1 MKYNVLLADNDGTL
15 MDFDASERVALKEAM
30 DRQGVRLDEERE
42 KLYSEINARLW
53 EAFERRETTQAAL
66 RVDRFRIFLKEIKS
80 PADAERMS
88 EDFLAALSLRCDEID
103 GAFDFLREA
112 AARVPVVMI
121 TNGISAVQRSR
132 FARSR
137 LTPFFREIVVSEEIG
152 AAKPDP
158 RFIETALARV
168 NADPA
173 HALILGDSLTSDIA
187 AANAS
192 HVAGCWFNPKGKKN
206 TTAFSPDYEIRTL
219 KEALEWL

>member
-30 DRQGVRLDEERE
+30 DRQGVRLDEARE

-80 PADAERMS
+80 LADAERMS

-103 GAFDFLREA
+103 GAYDFLREA

-173 HALILGDSLTSDIA
+173 RALILGDSLTSDIA

>member
-30 DRQGVRLDEERE
+30 DRQGVRLDEARVDFGIQ
-42 KLYSEINARLW
+42 LFARLW

-103 GAFDFLREA
+103 GAYDFLREA

-173 HALILGDSLTSDIA
+173 RALILGDSLTSDIA

>member
-30 DRQGVRLDEERE
+30 DRQGVRLDEARE

-103 GAFDFLREA
+103 GAYDFLREA

-168 NADPA
+168 NAEPA
-173 HALILGDSLTSDIA
+173 RALILGDSLTSDIA

>member
-30 DRQGVRLDEERE
+30 DRQGVRLDEARE

-103 GAFDFLREA
+103 GAYDFLREA

-173 HALILGDSLTSDIA
+173 RALILGDSLTSDIA

-206 TTAFSPDYEIRTL
+206 TTASPDYEIRTL

>member
-30 DRQGVRLDEERE
+30 DRQGVRLDEARE

-66 RVDRFRIFLKEIKS
+66 RVERFRIFLKEIKS

-103 GAFDFLREA
+103 SAYDFLREA

-173 HALILGDSLTSDIA
+173 RALILGDSLTSDIA

>member
-15 MDFDASERVALKEAM
+15 LDFDASERVALKEAM
-30 DRQGVRLDEERE
+30 DRQGVRLDEARE

-103 GAFDFLREA
+103 GAYDFLREA

-173 HALILGDSLTSDIA
+173 RTLILGDSLTSDIA

>member
-30 DRQGVRLDEERE
+30 DRQGVRLDEARE

-80 PADAERMS
+80 QADAERMS

-103 GAFDFLREA
+103 GAYDFLREA

-173 HALILGDSLTSDIA
+173 RALILGDSLTSDIA

>member
-30 DRQGVRLDEERE
+30 DRQGVRLDEARE

-66 RVDRFRIFLKEIKS
+66 RVDRVRIFLKEIKS

-103 GAFDFLREA
+103 GAYDFLREA

-173 HALILGDSLTSDIA
+173 RALILGDSLTSDIA

>member
-42 KLYSEINARLW
+42 KLYSVINARLW

-206 TTAFSPDYEIRTL
+206 TTAFSPDYEIWTL

>member
-30 DRQGVRLDEERE
+30 DRQGVRLDEARE

-103 GAFDFLREA
+103 GAYDFLREA

-173 HALILGDSLTSDIA
+173 RALILGDSLTSDIA

-206 TTAFSPDYEIRTL
+206 TTAFSPAYEIRTR

>member
-30 DRQGVRLDEERE
+30 DRQGVRLDEARE

-103 GAFDFLREA
+103 GAYDFLREA

-168 NADPA
+168 NADLA
-173 HALILGDSLTSDIA
+173 RALILGDSLTSDIA

>member
-1 MKYNVLLADNDGTL
+1 MIYNVLLADNDGTL

-30 DRQGVRLDEERE
+30 DRQGVRLDEARE

-88 EDFLAALSLRCDEID
+88 EDFLAALSQRCDEID
-103 GAFDFLREA
+103 GAYDFLREA

-173 HALILGDSLTSDIA
+173 RALILGDSLTSDIA

>member
-1 MKYNVLLADNDGTL
+1 
-15 MDFDASERVALKEAM
+15 
-30 DRQGVRLDEERE
+30 
-42 KLYSEINARLW
+42 
-53 EAFERRETTQAAL
+53 
-66 RVDRFRIFLKEIKS
+66 
-80 PADAERMS
+80 MS
-88 EDFLAALSLRCDEID
+88 EDFLAALSQRCDEID
-103 GAFDFLREA
+103 GAYDFLREA

-152 AAKPDP
+152 AAKPAP

-173 HALILGDSLTSDIA
+173 RALILGDSLTSDIA

>member
-30 DRQGVRLDEERE
+30 DRQGVRLDEARE

-103 GAFDFLREA
+103 GAYDFLREA

-137 LTPFFREIVVSEEIG
+137 LTPFFLEIVVSEEIG

-173 HALILGDSLTSDIA
+173 RALILGDSLTSDIA

>member
-30 DRQGVRLDEERE
+30 DRQGVRLDEARE

-103 GAFDFLREA
+103 GAYDFLREA

-152 AAKPDP
+152 AAKPDL

-173 HALILGDSLTSDIA
+173 RALILGDSLTSDIA

>member
-30 DRQGVRLDEERE
+30 DRQGVRLDEARE

-88 EDFLAALSLRCDEID
+88 EDFLAVLSLRCDEID
-103 GAFDFLREA
+103 GAYDFLREA

-152 AAKPDP
+152 AAKPDL

-173 HALILGDSLTSDIA
+173 RALILGDSLTSDIA

>member
-1 MKYNVLLADNDGTL
+1 MKYNVFLADNDGTL

-30 DRQGVRLDEERE
+30 DRQGVRLDEARE

-103 GAFDFLREA
+103 GAYDFLREA

-152 AAKPDP
+152 TAKPDP

-173 HALILGDSLTSDIA
+173 RALILGDSLTSDIA

>member
-30 DRQGVRLDEERE
+30 DRQGVRLDEVRE

-103 GAFDFLREA
+103 GAYDFLREA

-137 LTPFFREIVVSEEIG
+137 LMPFFREIVVSEEIG

-173 HALILGDSLTSDIA
+173 RALILGDSLTSDIA

>member
-30 DRQGVRLDEERE
+30 DRQGVRLDEARE

-53 EAFERRETTQAAL
+53 EAFERRETTQSAL

-88 EDFLAALSLRCDEID
+88 EDFLEALSLRCDEID
-103 GAFDFLREA
+103 GAYDFLREA

-173 HALILGDSLTSDIA
+173 RALILGDSLTSDIA

>member
-30 DRQGVRLDEERE
+30 DRQGVRLDAERE

-66 RVDRFRIFLKEIKS
+66 RVDRFRIFLEEIKS

-103 GAFDFLREA
+103 GAYDFLRVA

-152 AAKPDP
+152 VAKPDP

-173 HALILGDSLTSDIA
+173 RALILGDSLTSDIA

>member
-15 MDFDASERVALKEAM
+15 LDFDASERVALKEAM
-30 DRQGVRLDEERE
+30 DRQGVRLDEARE

-80 PADAERMS
+80 LADAERMS

-103 GAFDFLREA
+103 GAYDFLREA

-173 HALILGDSLTSDIA
+173 RALILGDSLTSDIA

>member
-30 DRQGVRLDEERE
+30 DRQGVRLDEARE

-103 GAFDFLREA
+103 GAYDFLREA

-121 TNGISAVQRSR
+121 TNG
-132 FARSR
+132 
-137 LTPFFREIVVSEEIG
+137 
-152 AAKPDP
+152 
-158 RFIETALARV
+158 FIETALARV

-173 HALILGDSLTSDIA
+173 RALILGDSLTSDIA